1 MCFVCQQ
8 KLKTDEYP
16 TVQTFMN
23 DFRLLL
29 SNTWAFYGQ
38 GSEEYRS
45 ALTLERVL
53 LEKLEK
59 LSGRASE
66 GKVLVRRK
74 EEEGG
79 GGIFIDPCGFT
90 VNEACVCS
98 SVHCHH
104 SQLLRVE

>member
-1 MCFVCQQ
+1 
-8 KLKTDEYP
+8 
-16 TVQTFMN
+16 MN

-66 GKVLVRRK
+66 GRVPVRRK

-79 GGIFIDPCGFT
+79 GGDMFVDPCGFT
-90 VNEACVCS
+90 VNEARVCS
-98 SVHCHH
+98 SVHCPH
-104 SQLLRVE
+104 SRLLRVE